1 MKGDTV
7 GQNSYSFAFKVE
19 IWFLKTFPDL
29 KLNVGKLLNLII
41 RTFDRQ
47 ITHTPFENHDE

>member
-7 GQNSYSFAFKVE
+7 RQNSYLFAFKFE

-29 KLNVGKLLNLII
+29 KFNGELLNLIR

-47 ITHTPFENHDE
+47 ITHMPFENHDE